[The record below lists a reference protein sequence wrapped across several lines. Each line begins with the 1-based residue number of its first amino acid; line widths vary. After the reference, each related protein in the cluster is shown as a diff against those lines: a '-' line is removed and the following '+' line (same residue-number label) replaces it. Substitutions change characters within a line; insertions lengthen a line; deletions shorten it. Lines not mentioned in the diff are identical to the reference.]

1 MVRLRSIAALAT
13 LVMGLLGVAGC
24 SSGAS
29 SETSADSARS
39 ESAAGSAGSESAAG
53 NTGGPRQ
60 PAAAAPAEATG
71 APAQARHVV
80 HTATLHVRVDDVD
93 DAAAQARGVAER
105 FGGYVADESSESD
118 TANLTLRV
126 ATDRLGEALATLD
139 GLGEVTHREQQAKD
153 VTEQVVDVETRITNQ
168 RASVER
174 IRVLLDR
181 ATTVGEVVQIESEL
195 TKRQAE
201 LESLENRAAALAGQ
215 AELATVTVRLAGGGS
230 TAIEDERT
238 GFLAGL
244 ESGWNA
250 FVASVTALL
259 TVLGAILPFLLALG
273 IPALFTMLTIR
284 RRRAAERPA
293 SPQPPPSTS
302 G

>member
-1 MVRLRSIAALAT
+1 
-13 LVMGLLGVAGC
+13 
-24 SSGAS
+24 
-29 SETSADSARS
+29 
-39 ESAAGSAGSESAAG
+39 
-53 NTGGPRQ
+53 
-60 PAAAAPAEATG
+60 
-71 APAQARHVV
+71 VV
-80 HTATLHVRVDDVD
+80 HTATLHVQVDDVD
-93 DAAAQARGVAER
+93 DAAAKARGLAER
-105 FGGYVADESSESD
+105 FDGFVADERSESG

-126 ATDRLGEALATLD
+126 ATDRLGEALATIE

-174 IRVLLDR
+174 VRALLDR

-215 AELATVTVRLAGGGS
+215 TELATVTVRLAGRGS
-230 TAIEDERT
+230 TALGGERT

-250 FVASVTALL
+250 FVASITVLL

-273 IPALFTMLTIR
+273 VPLLFALLTIR
-284 RRRAAERPA
+284 RRRAAARPA
-293 SPQPPPSTS
+293 GPPPSS